1 MMKDLEKQKIET
13 SNQYVWDLWAHR
25 PPRQPENQKNNRW
38 TKTAGVKQ
46 HLKRK
51 RQLSRDEFIEDD
63 GDYWGAEV
71 FSAYYDCFC
80 RIWGWDGTAK
90 NPEKGVADLQKL
102 LQAQSHMKW
111 CNRAPYDPHLQ
122 FAVGVAYLSGW
133 LTSIN
138 SNEPLLWFSRSA
150 AQEYPQGLL
159 AMGYL
164 YEKGLGGCQ
173 NDPVEMLSY
182 YRRAANLGGAPAMYR
197 LAYIA
202 LELKLE
208 DRDNTLSL
216 LTQAAPEYRPAKVL
230 LAKEFPD
237 VAYSRKYRKL
247 YSDDWDDIAEESIP
261 VVELKNRQ
269 EMKKLVR
276 MDEDEFAELED
287 EFEPIV
293 EPTPVPVW
301 GVNSDP
307 DEVYPSEDDTW
318 EDDMWED
325 DMRVPQVPET
335 KEPAVT
341 LDPELEEIFD
351 RFFGDKTNTKTEASA
366 PEPYWRRDTVILP
379 SPEELLEPE
388 EYTAK
393 KTHEAAFDSQE
404 TEERRKTVDSS
415 VQQLLREFREEV
427 REEFRDFKKQ
437 YQKDQEQGRAEHKKL
452 QKTTEE
458 IYKDTRHIAKGVV
471 ENKELLIS
479 LDISVRVLQSS
490 LQGMWSELKKTE
502 EKFHKELDELKKQT
516 QNQLNSIPREELE
529 NAEKFMAM
537 IFLGDWREP
546 SRLSNESCDALVA
559 AHVLMKAAEN
569 MGVKNYAGI
578 IITAVWA
585 LENECRRRFFHRYI
599 SYLKKQK
606 LPIPEILYKNGE
618 LEFTLGKLYKIT
630 QTPEFESFARNL
642 LISEV
647 AKRDAVPYINR
658 LKGQSPEK
666 VTFAFTDYHI
676 RGGVKN
682 GFTRVVGD
690 IAFKY
695 RNKAAHAENLTH
707 AEANECYDMLGIT
720 EAHQDMNSVTGAL
733 KALLWLTAPL
743 DEFCK

>member
-1 MMKDLEKQKIET
+1 MKDLEKQKIEAY
-13 SNQYVWDLWAHR
+13 NQYVWDLWAHR
-25 PPRQPENQKNNRW
+25 PPRQPENRKNNRW

-51 RQLSRDEFIEDD
+51 GQLSRDEFIEDD
-63 GDYWGAEV
+63 GDYWGPEA

-90 NPEKGVADLQKL
+90 NPEKGAADLQKL
-102 LQAQSHMKW
+102 LRAQSHINWKH
-111 CNRAPYDPHLQ
+111 RAPHDPHLQ

-164 YEKGLGGCQ
+164 YEKELAGCQ

-182 YRRAANLGGAPAMYR
+182 YRRAANLGSAPAMYR

-202 LELKLE
+202 LELKPK

-216 LTQAAPEYRPAKVL
+216 LTQAAPEYRPARVL

-247 YSDDWDDIAEESIP
+247 YSDDGDDIAEELIP

-269 EMKKLVR
+269 EMKKLVQ

-293 EPTPVPVW
+293 EPTPGPVW

-318 EDDMWED
+318 EDDTWA
-325 DMRVPQVPET
+325 PQAPET

-341 LDPELEEIFD
+341 LDPELEEIFAE
-351 RFFGDKTNTKTEASA
+351 FFGDKTNTKTEASA
-366 PEPYWRRDTVILP
+366 PEPDWRRDTVILP
-379 SPEELLEPE
+379 SLEELLEPGKYDTDKE
-388 EYTAK
+388 NGI
-393 KTHEAAFDSQE
+393 AFDLQG
-404 TEERRKTVDSS
+404 TEAKRESVDPLA
-415 VQQLLREFREEV
+415 QQLLQEL
-427 REEFRDFKKQ
+427 RDFKKQ

-458 IYKDTRHIAKGVV
+458 IHKDTRHIAKGVV

-490 LQGMWSELKKTE
+490 LQGMWSDLKKTE
-502 EKFHKELDELKKQT
+502 EKFHKKLDELKKQT

-690 IAFKY
+690 IVFKY

-707 AEANECYDMLGIT
+707 AEANECYNILGIT

-743 DEFCK
+743 DEACK